1 MLLGWLLVVVVRVCV
16 PNCQTSASLRHSP
29 QLRSF
34 LMSPFHSVFRL
45 SPSSAAPLSLLVICS
60 QQIVLLFLSLY
71 LSVFF
76 DESRDLLSCLTVW
89 ACLRVCSPSPPPPL
103 PSLLACRPVWQCYP
117 ATPVPRLQ
125 KPCLQLLRECQPVR
139 AFPLVG
145 RTHCHTAT
153 LSLLAK
159 FLSCFALL
167 SFFLFFLFSFSHSAS
182 FMALFS
188 AGNTL
193 FVSSHCTLVQVPSM
207 APFFPSSLFVILVD
221 FHELSCHFLLFSH

>member
-1 MLLGWLLVVVVRVCV
+1 MVRVCV

-125 KPCLQLLRECQPVR
+125 KPCLQLLRECQPVPGIPTSR
-139 AFPLVG
+139 ENSLPHCYALIACQVPFLFCSLVFLPLFSFFIFSLCLFHGSFLCWQHPLCVF
-145 RTHCHTAT
+145 T
-153 LSLLAK
+153 LH
-159 FLSCFALL
+159 SCPGPLNGPFI
-167 SFFLFFLFSFSHSAS
+167 SFLFFCDS
-182 FMALFS
+182 
-188 AGNTL
+188 G
-193 FVSSHCTLVQVPSM
+193 
-207 APFFPSSLFVILVD
+207 
-221 FHELSCHFLLFSH
+221 